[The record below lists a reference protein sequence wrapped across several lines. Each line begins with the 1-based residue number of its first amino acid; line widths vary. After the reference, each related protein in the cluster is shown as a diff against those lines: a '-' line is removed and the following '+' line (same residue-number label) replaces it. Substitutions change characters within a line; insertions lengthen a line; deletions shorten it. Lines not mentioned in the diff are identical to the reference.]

1 MSRRLL
7 LPLLPLLLLAPACR
21 PVGPTYTAPRAALPE
36 RYAAD
41 RDAPAAPR
49 GRAANPAEASWWE
62 AWGDPPLDAL
72 VRRALQASPDLR
84 AAEARLRQARAAQG
98 VQDAASGPNLGL
110 GAKVTRDR
118 LSRNGEMLA
127 NNPSPKVETDFTN
140 HQVGFDAS
148 WEVDLF
154 GRQRRLSEAAS
165 ARTQASA
172 ARLQDLRLVLAAE
185 VARNYVDY
193 RAGQAR
199 LLLAQGQLA
208 DHDETLRL
216 LRLAVQTGDQAR
228 QELGKAEAARSRQA
242 AALAALQTGLRQ
254 SLAAL
259 TVLADLSLED
269 LEARLGPARPLAEPP
284 SAPGAGLPSELLR
297 QRPDLR
303 AAERELAAA
312 TADLGVAIAD
322 RLPRFSLLGNGGW
335 SSVSSG
341 SLLSTASTFW
351 NAGPQ
356 LSLPLFS
363 RGRLKQQVKA
373 SEAARD
379 AAEAAYRKAVLA
391 AVADAE
397 VALVRLGRCEESR
410 RGMEEAE
417 AACRQV
423 LALTEA
429 QVQAG
434 ELSRFPLL
442 EARRAL
448 QAQQDQ
454 AVQARAG
461 SLVALASLHKALG
474 GSW

>member
-1 MSRRLL
+1 M
-7 LPLLPLLLLAPACR
+7 
-21 PVGPTYTAPRAALPE
+21 
-36 RYAAD
+36 
-41 RDAPAAPR
+41 
-49 GRAANPAEASWWE
+49 
-62 AWGDPPLDAL
+62 
-72 VRRALQASPDLR
+72 QA
-84 AAEARLRQARAAQG
+84 
-98 VQDAASGPNLGL
+98 
-110 GAKVTRDR
+110 
-118 LSRNGEMLA
+118 
-127 NNPSPKVETDFTN
+127 
-140 HQVGFDAS
+140 
-148 WEVDLF
+148 
-154 GRQRRLSEAAS
+154 
-165 ARTQASA
+165 
-172 ARLQDLRLVLAAE
+172 
-185 VARNYVDY
+185 
-193 RAGQAR
+193 
-199 LLLAQGQLA
+199 
-208 DHDETLRL
+208 
-216 LRLAVQTGDQAR
+216 GDQAR

-322 RLPRFSLLGNGGW
+322 RWPRFSLLRNGGG

-410 RGMEEAE
+410 RRMEEAE